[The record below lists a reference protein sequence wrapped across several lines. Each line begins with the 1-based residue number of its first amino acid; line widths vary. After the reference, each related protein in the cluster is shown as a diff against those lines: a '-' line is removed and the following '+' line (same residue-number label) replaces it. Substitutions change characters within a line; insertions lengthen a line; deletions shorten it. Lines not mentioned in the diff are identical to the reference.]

1 MLFIKE
7 LVQVDK
13 NLANY
18 YFNDVSLIYSRF
30 VLNDY
35 EIDIKQIKSVVLQNL
50 YAFSLKYNNLDE
62 LKSYIS
68 IKLLDKEYILYAIIG
83 SFIGYSGLDREMTG
97 KLFDSNNISLLQ
109 EIDDYLNELNANISI
124 IENEKM
130 GNSKK
135 MYK

>member
-1 MLFIKE
+1 M
-7 LVQVDK
+7 
-13 NLANY
+13 
-18 YFNDVSLIYSRF
+18 
-30 VLNDY
+30 NDY

-50 YAFSLKYNNLDE
+50 YAFLLKYNNLDE

-97 KLFDSNNISLLQ
+97 KFFDSNNISLLQ